1 MNKKIKTLTIILL
14 SIIVLWGVIFA
25 VDFLRCAN
33 LKMPI
38 FVIPG
43 ETADDGGSGTYYG
56 LGYVVEVKKHIS
68 AEYGAQME
76 SVEMYVLNK
85 CISGAIACFWD
96 DEPQSTAGITTTL
109 TLEDEI
115 QNDTIWCGTFQLIWN
130 DLKNDLAKQDI
141 VFTPQLEVVENL
153 NRETF
158 TTKDLSE
165 AYYYKKVGTPSL
177 ALKAEIE
184 KAIKDK
190 FNETSDILDD
200 FDWSNRGP
208 KDYFL
213 YAMLKKE
220 FKFEKAFEQLRNGTF
235 GEYEN
240 VKYFGIKSDDKE
252 ELSRQVNVLYYNS
265 EDDFAIKLNTK
276 QVDDVILCKNPEGKT
291 FNEIYKNIKSK
302 ENNYTGKKYLIE
314 GELLKVPNIKLK
326 EKTEFTEI
334 QNKPYAFSNGEIYSI
349 EKAIQ
354 TIEFELDR
362 TGGKIKSEAG
372 MMNKAE
378 SIMIKDE
385 PRKFYVDNTFAIF
398 LIEEGKQVPYF
409 AGLINDITKF
419 Q

>member
-1 MNKKIKTLTIILL
+1 MNKKLKVLL
-14 SIIVLWGVIFA
+14 IIVLSLILLWGVIFA
-25 VDFLRCAN
+25 IDYFRCSN

-56 LGYVVEVKKHIS
+56 LGYSVEVEKNVS
-68 AEYGAQME
+68 AEYGIQIE
-76 SVEMYVLNK
+76 SVKMYIFDKFVG
-85 CISGAIACFWD
+85 GAIACFD
-96 DEPQSTAGITTTL
+96 NELTNTEGITTAL

-115 QNDTIWCGTFQLIWN
+115 TNDTIWCGTFQLIWN

-153 NRETF
+153 NKETF
-158 TTKDLSE
+158 TTKDISE
-165 AYYYKKVGTPSL
+165 EYYYKKVGTPSL
-177 ALKAEIE
+177 ALKEEIE

-200 FDWSNRGP
+200 FEWENRDP
-208 KDYFL
+208 KDHFL

-220 FKFEKAFEQLRNGTF
+220 FKFEKAFEELSNDTF

-240 VKYFGIKSDDKE
+240 IKYFGIKSRDKD
-252 ELSRQVNVLYYNS
+252 ELRKQVNVLYYNS

-276 QVDDVILCKNPEGKT
+276 QEDEVILCKNPEGKS
-291 FNEIYKNIKSK
+291 FNEIFRNIKEK
-302 ENNYTGKKYLIE
+302 EENYTGNKRLTKSE
-314 GELLKVPNIKLK
+314 KLKVPNIKLK

-334 QNKPYAFSNGEIYSI
+334 QDKPYEFSNGDIYSI

-372 MMNKAE
+372 IMNKAE
-378 SIMIKDE
+378 SAMPIDE
-385 PRKFYVDNTFAIF
+385 PRKFYIDDTFAIF
-398 LIEEGKQVPYF
+398 LIEEDKEVPYF

>member
-1 MNKKIKTLTIILL
+1 MNKKLKVLL
-14 SIIVLWGVIFA
+14 IIVLSLILLWGVIFA
-25 VDFLRCAN
+25 IDYFRCLN

-43 ETADDGGSGTYYG
+43 ETANDGGS
-56 LGYVVEVKKHIS
+56 
-68 AEYGAQME
+68 
-76 SVEMYVLNK
+76 
-85 CISGAIACFWD
+85 
-96 DEPQSTAGITTTL
+96 GITTTL
-109 TLEDEI
+109 TLEDTI

-141 VFTPQLEVVENL
+141 VFTPQLDVVENL
-153 NRETF
+153 NKETF
-158 TTKDLSE
+158 TAKDISE
-165 AYYYKKVGTPSL
+165 EYYYKKVGTPSL
-177 ALKAEIE
+177 ALKQEIE

-200 FDWSNRGP
+200 FEWEGRDP

-220 FKFEKAFEQLRNGTF
+220 FKFEKAFEKLSNGTF
-235 GEYEN
+235 GEYDN
-240 VKYFGIKSDDKE
+240 IKYFGIKSSDKD
-252 ELSRQVNVLYYNS
+252 ELRKQVNVLYYNS

-276 QVDDVILCKNPEGKT
+276 QEDEVILCKNPEGKT
-291 FNEIYKNIKSK
+291 FNEIFKNITYK
-302 ENNYTGKKYLIE
+302 EKNYTGKKYLTE
-314 GELLKVPNIKLK
+314 AEKLKVPNIKLK

-334 QNKPYAFSNGEIYSI
+334 QDKPYKFSNGDIYSI

-372 MMNKAE
+372 IMNKAE
-378 SIMIKDE
+378 SAILIE
-385 PRKFYVDNTFAIF
+385 ETRKFYIDDTFAIF
-398 LIEEGKQVPYF
+398 LIEEDKQVPYF

>member
-1 MNKKIKTLTIILL
+1 MNKKIKLLITILL
-14 SIIVLWGVIFA
+14 SLILLWGIIFGI
-25 VDFLRCAN
+25 DYFRCSN
-33 LKMPI
+33 FKMPI

-43 ETADDGGSGTYYG
+43 DTADDGGSGTYYG
-56 LGYVVEVKKHIS
+56 LGYSVEVEKNVS
-68 AEYGAQME
+68 AEYGVQIE
-76 SVEMYVLNK
+76 SVEMYIFDKFVG
-85 CISGAIACFWD
+85 GAIACYYN
-96 DEPQSTAGITTTL
+96 ELTSTEGITTAL

-115 QNDTIWCGTFQLIWN
+115 TTDTIWCGTFQLIWN

-141 VFTPQLEVVENL
+141 VFTPQLKVVENL
-153 NRETF
+153 NKETF
-158 TTKDLSE
+158 TTKDISE
-165 AYYYKKVGTPSL
+165 AYYYKKIGTPSL
-177 ALKAEIE
+177 ALKNEIE

-200 FDWSNRGP
+200 FEWENRDP

-220 FKFEKAFEQLRNGTF
+220 FKFEKAFEELNNDSF

-240 VKYFGIKSDDKE
+240 VKYFGIKSSDKD
-252 ELSRQVNVLYYNS
+252 ELRRQVKVLYYKS
-265 EDDFAIKLNTK
+265 QDDFAIKLTTK
-276 QVDDVILCKNPEGKT
+276 QEDEVILCKNPEGKT
-291 FNEIYKNIKSK
+291 FNEIFENITNNEK
-302 ENNYTGKKYLIE
+302 NYTGKKYLTE
-314 GELLKVPNIKLK
+314 AEKMKVPNIKLK

-334 QNKPYAFSNGEIYSI
+334 QDKPYEFANGDVYSI

-372 MMNKAE
+372 MMNKYE
-378 SIMIKDE
+378 SAIEIE
-385 PRKFYVDNTFAIF
+385 EVREFYLDDTFAIF
-398 LIEEGKQVPYF
+398 LIEEDKNVPYF

>member
-1 MNKKIKTLTIILL
+1 MNKKLKVLL
-14 SIIVLWGVIFA
+14 IIVLSLILLWGVVFA
-25 VDFLRCAN
+25 IDYFRCSN

-56 LGYVVEVKKHIS
+56 LGYSVDVEKNIS
-68 AEYGAQME
+68 AEYGEQIE
-76 SVEMYVLNK
+76 SVEMFIFDKFVG
-85 CISGAIACFWD
+85 GAIACFD
-96 DEPQSTAGITTTL
+96 NELTNTEGITTAL

-115 QNDTIWCGTFQLIWN
+115 TNDTIWCGTFQLIWN

-153 NRETF
+153 NKETF
-158 TTKDLSE
+158 TTKDISDE
-165 AYYYKKVGTPSL
+165 YYYKKVGTPSL
-177 ALKAEIE
+177 ALKEEIE

-200 FDWSNRGP
+200 FEWENRDP

-220 FKFEKAFEQLRNGTF
+220 FKFEKAFEELSNDTF

-240 VKYFGIKSDDKE
+240 IKYFGIKSRDKD
-252 ELSRQVNVLYYNS
+252 ELRKQVNVLYYNS

-276 QVDDVILCKNPEGKT
+276 QEDEVIFCKNPEGKS
-291 FNEIYKNIKSK
+291 FNEIFKNITDK
-302 ENNYTGKKYLIE
+302 EKNYTGNKRLTEAEK
-314 GELLKVPNIKLK
+314 LKVPNIKLK

-334 QNKPYAFSNGEIYSI
+334 QDKPYLFSNGDVYSI

-372 MMNKAE
+372 IMNKAE
-378 SIMIKDE
+378 SAMPIDE
-385 PRKFYVDNTFAIF
+385 LRKFYIDDTFAIF
-398 LIEEGKQVPYF
+398 LIEEDKEVPYF

>member
-1 MNKKIKTLTIILL
+1 MNKKLKVLL
-14 SIIVLWGVIFA
+14 IIVLSLILLWGVVFA
-25 VDFLRCAN
+25 IDYFRCSN

-56 LGYVVEVKKHIS
+56 LGYSVDVEKNIS
-68 AEYGAQME
+68 AEYGVQIE
-76 SVEMYVLNK
+76 SVEMYIFDKFVG
-85 CISGAIACFWD
+85 GAIACFD
-96 DEPQSTAGITTTL
+96 NELTNTEGITTAL

-115 QNDTIWCGTFQLIWN
+115 TNDTIWCGTFQLIWN

-153 NRETF
+153 NKETF
-158 TTKDLSE
+158 TTKDISDE
-165 AYYYKKVGTPSL
+165 YYYKKVGTPSL
-177 ALKAEIE
+177 ALKEEIE

-200 FDWSNRGP
+200 FEWENRDP
-208 KDYFL
+208 KDHFL

-220 FKFEKAFEQLRNGTF
+220 FKFEKAFEELSNDTF

-240 VKYFGIKSDDKE
+240 IKYFGIKSRDKD
-252 ELSRQVNVLYYNS
+252 ELRKQVNVLYYNS

-276 QVDDVILCKNPEGKT
+276 QEDEVILCKNPEGKS
-291 FNEIYKNIKSK
+291 FNEIFKNITDK
-302 ENNYTGKKYLIE
+302 EKNYNGNKRLTEAEK
-314 GELLKVPNIKLK
+314 LKVPNIKLK

-334 QNKPYAFSNGEIYSI
+334 QDKPYLFSNGDVYSI

-372 MMNKAE
+372 IMNKAE
-378 SIMIKDE
+378 SAMPIDE
-385 PRKFYVDNTFAIF
+385 PRKFYIDDTFAIF
-398 LIEEGKQVPYF
+398 LIEEDKEVPYF

>member
-1 MNKKIKTLTIILL
+1 MNKKLKVLL
-14 SIIVLWGVIFA
+14 IIVLSLILLWGVVFA
-25 VDFLRCAN
+25 IDYFRCSN

-56 LGYVVEVKKHIS
+56 LGYSVDVEKNIS
-68 AEYGAQME
+68 AEYGVQIE
-76 SVEMYVLNK
+76 SVEMYIFDKFVG
-85 CISGAIACFWD
+85 GAIACFD
-96 DEPQSTAGITTTL
+96 NELTNTEGITTAL

-115 QNDTIWCGTFQLIWN
+115 TNDTIWCGTFQLIWN

-153 NRETF
+153 NKETF
-158 TTKDLSE
+158 TTKDISE
-165 AYYYKKVGTPSL
+165 EYYYKKVGTPSL
-177 ALKAEIE
+177 ALKEEIE

-200 FDWSNRGP
+200 FEWENRDP
-208 KDYFL
+208 KDHFL

-220 FKFEKAFEQLRNGTF
+220 FKFEKAFEELSNDTF

-240 VKYFGIKSDDKE
+240 IKYFGIKSRDKD
-252 ELSRQVNVLYYNS
+252 ELRKQVNVLYYNS

-276 QVDDVILCKNPEGKT
+276 QEDEVILCKNPEGKS
-291 FNEIYKNIKSK
+291 FNEIFKNITDK
-302 ENNYTGKKYLIE
+302 EKNYNGNKRLTEAEK
-314 GELLKVPNIKLK
+314 LKVPNIKLK

-334 QNKPYAFSNGEIYSI
+334 QDKPYLFSNGDVYSI

-372 MMNKAE
+372 IMNKAE
-378 SIMIKDE
+378 SAMPIDE
-385 PRKFYVDNTFAIF
+385 PRKFYIDDTFAIF
-398 LIEEGKQVPYF
+398 LIEEDKEVPYF

>member
-1 MNKKIKTLTIILL
+1 MNKKLKVLL
-14 SIIVLWGVIFA
+14 IIVLSLILLWGVVFA
-25 VDFLRCAN
+25 IDYFRCSN

-56 LGYVVEVKKHIS
+56 LGYSVDVEKNIS
-68 AEYGAQME
+68 AEYGEQIE
-76 SVEMYVLNK
+76 SVEMFIFDKFVG
-85 CISGAIACFWD
+85 GAIACFD
-96 DEPQSTAGITTTL
+96 NELTNTEGITTAL

-115 QNDTIWCGTFQLIWN
+115 TNDTIWCGTFQLIWN

-153 NRETF
+153 NKETF
-158 TTKDLSE
+158 TTKDISDE
-165 AYYYKKVGTPSL
+165 YYYKKVGTPSL
-177 ALKAEIE
+177 ALKEEIE

-200 FDWSNRGP
+200 FEWENRDP
-208 KDYFL
+208 KDHFL

-220 FKFEKAFEQLRNGTF
+220 FKFEKAFEELSNDTF

-240 VKYFGIKSDDKE
+240 IKYFGIKSRDKD
-252 ELSRQVNVLYYNS
+252 ELRKQVNVLYYNS

-276 QVDDVILCKNPEGKT
+276 QEDEVILCKNPEGKS
-291 FNEIYKNIKSK
+291 FNEIFKNITDK
-302 ENNYTGKKYLIE
+302 EKNYNGNKRLTEAEK
-314 GELLKVPNIKLK
+314 LKVPNIKLK

-334 QNKPYAFSNGEIYSI
+334 QDKPYLFSNGDVYSI

-372 MMNKAE
+372 IMNKAE
-378 SIMIKDE
+378 SAMPIDE
-385 PRKFYVDNTFAIF
+385 PRKFYIDDTFAIF
-398 LIEEGKQVPYF
+398 LIEEDKEVPYF

>member
-1 MNKKIKTLTIILL
+1 MNKKLKVLL
-14 SIIVLWGVIFA
+14 IIVVSLILLWGVIFA
-25 VDFLRCAN
+25 IDYFRCSN

-38 FVIPG
+38 FVIHG
-43 ETADDGGSGTYYG
+43 ESADDGGSGTYYG
-56 LGYVVEVKKHIS
+56 LGYSVEVEKNLS
-68 AEYGAQME
+68 AEYGIQIE
-76 SVEMYVLNK
+76 SVEMYILDKFVT
-85 CISGAIACFWD
+85 GGIACFD
-96 DEPQSTAGITTTL
+96 NELTSTEGITTAL
-109 TLEDEI
+109 TIEDEI
-115 QNDTIWCGTFQLIWN
+115 TNDTIWCGTFQLIWN

-153 NRETF
+153 NKETF
-158 TTKDLSE
+158 TIKDISE
-165 AYYYKKVGTPSL
+165 EYYYKKVGTPSL
-177 ALKAEIE
+177 ALKEEIE

-200 FDWSNRGP
+200 FEWENRDP

-220 FKFEKAFEQLRNGTF
+220 FKFEKAFEELSNDTF

-240 VKYFGIKSDDKE
+240 IKYFGIKSSDKD
-252 ELSRQVNVLYYNS
+252 ELRKQVNVLYYNS

-276 QVDDVILCKNPEGKT
+276 QEDEVILCKNPEGKS
-291 FNEIYKNIKSK
+291 FNEIFKNITDKEKS
-302 ENNYTGKKYLIE
+302 YTGNKNLIE
-314 GELLKVPNIKLK
+314 GEKLKVPNIKLK

-334 QNKPYAFSNGEIYSI
+334 QDKPYEFSNGDIYSI

-372 MMNKAE
+372 IMNKAE
-378 SIMIKDE
+378 SAMEIDE
-385 PRKFYVDNTFAIF
+385 PREFYIDDTFAIF
-398 LIEEGKQVPYF
+398 LIEKDKEVPYF

>member
-1 MNKKIKTLTIILL
+1 MNKKLKVLL
-14 SIIVLWGVIFA
+14 IIVLSLILLWGVVFA
-25 VDFLRCAN
+25 IDYFRCSN

-56 LGYVVEVKKHIS
+56 LGYSVDVEKNIS
-68 AEYGAQME
+68 AEYGVQIE
-76 SVEMYVLNK
+76 SVEMYIFDKFVG
-85 CISGAIACFWD
+85 GAIACFD
-96 DEPQSTAGITTTL
+96 NELTNTEGITTAL

-115 QNDTIWCGTFQLIWN
+115 TNDTIWCGTFQLIWN

-153 NRETF
+153 NKETF
-158 TTKDLSE
+158 TTKDISE
-165 AYYYKKVGTPSL
+165 EYYYKKVGTPSL
-177 ALKAEIE
+177 ALKEEIE

-200 FDWSNRGP
+200 FEWENRDP

-220 FKFEKAFEQLRNGTF
+220 FKFEKAFEELSNDTF

-240 VKYFGIKSDDKE
+240 IKYFGIKSRDKD
-252 ELSRQVNVLYYNS
+252 ELRKQVNVLYYNS

-276 QVDDVILCKNPEGKT
+276 QEDEVILCKNPEGKS
-291 FNEIYKNIKSK
+291 FNEIFKNITDK
-302 ENNYTGKKYLIE
+302 EKNYNGNKRLTEAEK
-314 GELLKVPNIKLK
+314 LKVPNIKLK

-334 QNKPYAFSNGEIYSI
+334 QDKPYLFSNGDVYSI

-372 MMNKAE
+372 IMNKAE
-378 SIMIKDE
+378 SAMPIDE
-385 PRKFYVDNTFAIF
+385 PRKFYIDDTFAIF
-398 LIEEGKQVPYF
+398 LIEEDKEVPYF